1 MDVLDKKI
9 KSALSKEIEE
19 PYTYERAIKRALY
32 KKNKKNIKYYLK
44 RAIIIIISI
53 LSTLIGSFGVYAATG
68 GKIDGIPAL
77 DWLGNKF
84 SEKYAEYKQPVENQ
98 VVAFGETSVEL
109 TSTMCNEGI
118 TILEF
123 DVKLSKEDYNN
134 LKLGETAYT
143 EEFYNKIQEYK
154 EYTKQKM
161 IKRIQADKY
170 EGHFSNES
178 DDEIDTILSK
188 IEVTEE
194 EIKNSQYY
202 QEYLQMTKL
211 YEKQLEERKNTG
223 FKIGLALNTKQK
235 GGIYN
240 YDKFNPNT
248 EWYASIYIDNEPY
261 YVKNW
266 QQVQKIN
273 DYEYKLYTMYALTD
287 SELKGKESFKITL
300 KNNKLVNMVA
310 WKSLGDNWSNDC
322 QWFAEDRDNQNNMC
336 LPEKYI
342 KDLNLDFEVNVSKD
356 AVLKDSKVIDNPQIE
371 SKFRNITQTVEK
383 VVISP
388 MQTIVR
394 INHSA
399 SNQSSNA
406 FENRYDNPNIEH
418 LPITREYKVYDANGK
433 ELSCF
438 STSNKNT
445 LIYSDGSRE
454 DYDYHDIPNKKY
466 SNAIWENIQY
476 LLIEKTDSE
485 YIKIVPVETIQNP
498 VDGTENMRREINY
511 EMEPLI
517 INLK

>member
-9 KSALSKEIEE
+9 KSALLKEIEE
-19 PYTYERAIKRALY
+19 PYTYERAIKIALY
-32 KKNKKNIKYYLK
+32 KKSKNDIKYYVK

-68 GKIDGIPAL
+68 GEIEGIPVL

-84 SEKYAEYKQPVENQ
+84 SEKYAEYKLPVENQ

-109 TSTMCNEGI
+109 ASTMCDEGI

-123 DVKLSKEDYNN
+123 DVKLSQKDYNN

-143 EEFYNKIQEYK
+143 EEFYNKTQEYK
-154 EYTKQKM
+154 EEAKQKM

-178 DDEIDTILSK
+178 DNEIDEILSK

-194 EIKNSQYY
+194 EIKNSKYY
-202 QEYLQMTKL
+202 QEYLEMTKL
-211 YEKQLEERKNTG
+211 YDKQLEERKNTG

-261 YVKNW
+261 YVRNW

-273 DYEYKLYTMYALTD
+273 NYEYKIYTMYALTD

-336 LPEKYI
+336 LPEKYV

-406 FENRYDNPNIEH
+406 FENKYDNPNIEH
-418 LPITREYKVYDANGK
+418 LPITREY
-433 ELSCF
+433 
-438 STSNKNT
+438 
-445 LIYSDGSRE
+445 
-454 DYDYHDIPNKKY
+454 
-466 SNAIWENIQY
+466 
-476 LLIEKTDSE
+476 
-485 YIKIVPVETIQNP
+485 
-498 VDGTENMRREINY
+498 
-511 EMEPLI
+511 
-517 INLK
+517 